1 MKIVVFDIDGTL
13 TQTND
18 ADTDCFVR
26 ALKDCFALN
35 DIETDWS
42 GYTHSTDAGIM
53 KELSFRDTSNEI
65 HPMLKYTIC
74 RIALCAICTS

>member
-26 ALKDCFALN
+26 ALKDCFALH

-53 KELSFRDTSNEI
+53 EELFQRHFKRNPSNVEI
-65 HPMLKYTIC
+65 YHM
-74 RIALCAICTS
+74 